1 MTTSTNP
8 PVNPL
13 ADILTKYAVPDPKIV
28 GKLPKGGTQLDFVG
42 HADITR
48 ILLEIDPAWRW
59 VPIAWDNGRPAIH
72 VENGIATMWGELTIL
87 GHSRL
92 GVGSVRAD
100 KQELDKELVGDFL
113 RNAAMRFGICLSLWT
128 KQEWEDLGGKP
139 SNVTTTRATGQAQ
152 QRNITS
158 QPAEPVDTDAPLTQ
172 EQIEAFNAACGKAE
186 LSPIGIYKTAKVKF
200 GSAKQSDLAE
210 LRKAFKEATAK
221 PAPVETEE

>member
-1 MTTSTNP
+1 
-8 PVNPL
+8 
-13 ADILTKYAVPDPKIV
+13 
-28 GKLPKGGTQLDFVG
+28 
-42 HADITR
+42 
-48 ILLEIDPAWRW
+48 
-59 VPIAWDNGRPAIH
+59 
-72 VENGIATMWGELTIL
+72 MWGELTIL
-87 GHSRL
+87 GQARL

-139 SNVTTTRATGQAQ
+139 SSVASSKGRFTTPITAT
-152 QRNITS
+152 
-158 QPAEPVDTDAPLTQ
+158 PLAEPVDTDAPLTQ

-186 LSPIGIYKTAKVKF
+186 LSPVGIYKAAKVKF

-221 PAPVETEE
+221 PAPAETEE